1 MGLLDGVRKLVGIEE
16 VEDEEEVEEVP
27 VSNDMTKLTPAAE
40 RQERTY
46 RPVAASESTVS
57 MNTAA
62 KFTSQWKIAVS
73 EPTSINDCPK
83 LVDNLK
89 AKKPVIINLEN
100 IETDV
105 ARKIFDFL
113 SGAVYALDGNAQ
125 KITNNIILFAPANVD
140 VAVNDG
146 QHKVQET
153 YKSAWK

>member
-16 VEDEEEVEEVP
+16 VEDEEVEETP
-27 VSNDMTKLTPAAE
+27 VSNDMTKVTPASE
-40 RQERTY
+40 RQDSRVY
-46 RPVAASESTVS
+46 KPAASDSVPVS
-57 MNTAA
+57 INTA

-73 EPTSINDCPK
+73 EPTDINDCPK

-146 QHKVQET
+146 QHKAQET